1 MKCPYN
7 ECEGTGF
14 IPIVAENGE
23 QEFKPC
29 KCRLDRSNRDSI
41 KKRRIDARI
50 PVKYW
55 DYTLQNYKDLSKFL
69 PPTTVSF
76 NTPSI
81 SLIENYLTDIPAFMK
96 SPQVLWIWGPDDN
109 ACHTTLSVILGEE
122 LLKQNR
128 KVLYVEFY
136 KLLEMFVDFE
146 NKSGF
151 FKELNNHEIYII
163 DDAFDTT
170 RCTPSNYKQGQ
181 LFGFLNDILNANK
194 HLICTSN
201 TSLSTIDPLFYQLRV
216 ILSRSVKELEIRG
229 SVLQALR
236 KNTGGKITNI

>member
-7 ECEGTGF
+7 ECAGTGF
-14 IPIVAENGE
+14 ISVISETGE
-23 QEFKPC
+23 QEAKPC
-29 KCRLDRSNRDSI
+29 RCRLDRSNRDSI

-55 DYTLQNYKDLSKFL
+55 DYTIENYKELSKFL
-69 PPTTVSF
+69 PSNAVTF
-76 NTPSI
+76 NLPSI
-81 SLIENYLTDIPAFMK
+81 STIEKYLSDVSSFMEG
-96 SPQVLWIWGPDDN
+96 PQVTWIWGTDDN
-109 ACHTTLSVILGEE
+109 SCHTTLAVILGEE
-122 LLKQNR
+122 LLKRNH

-146 NKSGF
+146 NKSEF
-151 FKELNNHEIYII
+151 FKDLNNHDVYII

-194 HLICTSN
+194 HIICTSN
-201 TSLSTIDPLFYQLRV
+201 TSLGTIDPLFHQLRV
-216 ILSRSVKELEIRG
+216 ILQRSVKELEIRG

-236 KNTGGKITNI
+236 KK